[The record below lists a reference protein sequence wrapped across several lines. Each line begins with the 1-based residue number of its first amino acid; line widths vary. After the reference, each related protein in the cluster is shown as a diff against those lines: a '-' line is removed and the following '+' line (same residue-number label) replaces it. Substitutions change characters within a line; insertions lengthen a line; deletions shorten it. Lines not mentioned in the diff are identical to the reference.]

1 MMNDENFDWHDRK
14 AASNLTRHGISFVQ
28 ARQAF
33 RDPFAIEFED
43 DRFNYAEQR
52 FILIGMAADNMLVV
66 VHTERHNKVWII
78 SARKAEA
85 HEQRCYREDNN

>member
-1 MMNDENFDWHDRK
+1 MNDSNFDWHDRK
-14 AASNLTRHGISFVQ
+14 AVLNLYKHGVSFEQ

-43 DRFNYAEQR
+43 DRFDYGEER
-52 FILIGMAADNMLVV
+52 YILIGMAADNILVV
-66 VHTERHNKVWII
+66 VHTERHDKVWII

-85 HEQRCYREDNN
+85 HERRYYHESNG